1 MATTGSEILKITLAK
16 IDKFYSKYLDNTKW
30 NRIFRMA
37 LTNISEKKYLGQT
50 TQKELD
56 DLRFAVKANQVF
68 PVNNSKISVTPFV
81 IASITSLGLTLRI
94 KTLTPHNLNFNDTIT
109 ISGVSGITSIPAI
122 NNTWTVYSVVSP
134 TEFDIVTTFN
144 AGVYVPYSGTL
155 STDFIIGDY
164 LHLLTVKCKNKEYL
178 PKLKVARYRATQPP
192 LVEFNLPTNLA
203 TDDVVEINNFPSG
216 SLNGTYFYES
226 VDDFRGRLW
235 LNEDLTIPAVV
246 TSSTFNGGD
255 IYRIYY
261 SYAEPV
267 YSDRKISTFEY
278 ATHISPKVQVAN
290 GEMVFIP
297 NTTEIT
303 IDYYARPTLF
313 IDVSDTIVDYENIYP
328 LKFIYRIIDE
338 AINIYSMPSR
348 DVLLEQMEVRNVTP

>member
-30 NRIFRMA
+30 NRIFKMA
-37 LTNISEKKYLGQT
+37 LTNISEKKYMGFT

-56 DLRFAVKANQVF
+56 DLRFAIKADKVF

-81 IASITSLGLTLRI
+81 ITNIVSNGLLLNIT
-94 KTLTPHNLNFNDTIT
+94 TLTDHNLNFNDTVT
-109 ISGVSGITSIPAI
+109 ISGVQGITSIPAI
-122 NNTWTVYSVVSP
+122 NSTWTVNSVVDSR
-134 TEFDIVTTFN
+134 TFSILTTFN
-144 AGVYVPYSGTL
+144 AGTYTPYTGTL
-155 STDFIIGDY
+155 TTDYIIGDY
-164 LHLLTVKCKNKEYL
+164 LHLLTVKCKNKEFL
-178 PKLKVARYRATQPP
+178 PRVSVQSYRATQPP
-192 LVEFNLPTNLA
+192 LVQFNRPTNLA
-203 TDDVVEINNFPSG
+203 TDDIIEIRNFPQG
-216 SLNGTYFYES
+216 RLDGTYYYES

-235 LNEDLTIPAVV
+235 LNEELTVPAVV
-246 TSSTFNGGD
+246 TASTLSGGD

-278 ATHISPKVQVAN
+278 ATHISPKVQVAD
-290 GEMVFIP
+290 GEMIFTP
-297 NTTEIT
+297 DTTEIT
-303 IDYYARPTLF
+303 IDYYAKPALY
-313 IDVSDTIVDYENIYP
+313 IDVSDTVVDYENIYP
-328 LKFIYRIIDE
+328 IKFIYRIIDE